1 MDKLEITGSS
11 EDLFSGDGNN
21 PKPSSSSDLTPNRL
35 TEAISDLSQRV
46 DRIQLQE
53 PMQTAST
60 TASSIHRTS
69 ILTISSSS
77 SNDERNSHSPSSQRR
92 PNAKPV
98 STRSSL
104 STDDVYD
111 VITLSDSQSDGSEV
125 FDENDDDDNVNAQ
138 DPPLVQTYD
147 DRLCN
152 VPKVATGDVVEVNVA
167 ISQAIPTS
175 AAESLP
181 SAVQQQL
188 DRFFDNIPL
197 VPESAESETP
207 NTEIDRGLLINV

>member
-46 DRIQLQE
+46 DRIQLQG
-53 PMQTAST
+53 PMQTTPT
-60 TASSIHRTS
+60 TASSLHRTS

-77 SNDERNSHSPSSQRR
+77 STNDEHNSHSPSQRR

-111 VITLSDSQSDGSEV
+111 VITLSDSQSDGSEE
-125 FDENDDDDNVNAQ
+125 FDENDDDNVNVHE
-138 DPPLVQTYD
+138 PSMVQTSD
-147 DRLCN
+147 DRLCD
-152 VPKVATGDVVEVNVA
+152 VPKVATGDVEVNVA
-167 ISQAIPTS
+167 TSQAIPTS

-197 VPESAESETP
+197 VPECTESETP
-207 NTEIDRGLLINV
+207 NAEIDRGLLINV